1 MGGNHS
7 RRVLRKKLKGG
18 AYVGNGSFKCVVD
31 ASDDLPCRD
40 RLGMVLEPAN
50 FVKILLPKDEYEA
63 EKDIKEDMYEIFTP
77 KVASSMFLFMSD
89 SFCNY
94 KEHQFPDLKVGDK
107 VLKFCNT
114 KNEDTYLQLVVT
126 YCERG
131 QSFASYGENNQVD
144 VAKFDFVWFMDV
156 AHALYK
162 LSLNKY
168 MHADAKPL
176 NMVVSRN
183 MGKLIDFG
191 FLRSYEHLDM
201 FDYYELERKK
211 HYEYWP
217 LVFAN
222 LVRDKVDTPK
232 ITSQEA
238 RTEVFE
244 SVDKHGLAVC
254 LLFDC
259 YNWPKRTPDW
269 LLFKDLDAPLRLY
282 TCDTVKPTSQ
292 NTRFDP
298 FYDTPFYSWPRIL
311 ANLRQFFKT
320 NLGVDAPALDDN
332 YLSARQATIES
343 KSLELGVGAS
353 TSNSQ
358 EMRDVLMPL
367 QEPKL
372 GDELSAPSNST
383 RKRKLGDQ
391 RGEPATKQPAI

>member
-1 MGGNHS
+1 
-7 RRVLRKKLKGG
+7 
-18 AYVGNGSFKCVVD
+18 
-31 ASDDLPCRD
+31 
-40 RLGMVLEPAN
+40 
-50 FVKILLPKDEYEA
+50 
-63 EKDIKEDMYEIFTP
+63 
-77 KVASSMFLFMSD
+77 
-89 SFCNY
+89 
-94 KEHQFPDLKVGDK
+94 
-107 VLKFCNT
+107 
-114 KNEDTYLQLVVT
+114 
-126 YCERG
+126 
-131 QSFASYGENNQVD
+131 
-144 VAKFDFVWFMDV
+144 
-156 AHALYK
+156 
-162 LSLNKY
+162 
-168 MHADAKPL
+168 
-176 NMVVSRN
+176 
-183 MGKLIDFG
+183 
-191 FLRSYEHLDM
+191 
-201 FDYYELERKK
+201 
-211 HYEYWP
+211 
-217 LVFAN
+217 VFAN